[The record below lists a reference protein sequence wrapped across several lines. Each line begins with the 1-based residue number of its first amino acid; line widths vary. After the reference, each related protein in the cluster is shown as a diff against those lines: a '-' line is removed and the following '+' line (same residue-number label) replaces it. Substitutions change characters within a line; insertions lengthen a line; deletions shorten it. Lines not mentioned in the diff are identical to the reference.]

1 MSGDSKGGFGALGNV
16 KGLSGVVTSCQYCV
30 KIVWCFS
37 KMSGGVW
44 GASGSGCVLGMLM
57 GCQWMPGEIKYYF
70 GFFLLPFPIS
80 ISLSPVRSLM
90 FFGVAGCP
98 KSFTYQNVRV
108 LRSFCRILKPW
119 TAFWS
124 WEIGFGK
131 MAVAIE
137 PCSFIWFGMVGNY
150 EMTVGRVYV
159 IQVIWRIL
167 RLFCKPWRV
176 LKAIWLDPEGY
187 FVRNRV
193 ISNPQ
198 GYISGLGYLCGSLR
212 LYEGFKE
219 CQV

>member
-98 KSFTYQNVRV
+98 KSFTYQNVQV
-108 LRSFCRILKPW
+108 LRSFWHILEPW
-119 TAFWS
+119 KTFWS
-124 WEIGFGK
+124 WDIGFWK

-137 PCSFIWFGMVGNY
+137 HPVALHFTPVSDSEADSF
-150 EMTVGRVYV
+150 
-159 IQVIWRIL
+159 
-167 RLFCKPWRV
+167 
-176 LKAIWLDPEGY
+176 
-187 FVRNRV
+187 
-193 ISNPQ
+193 
-198 GYISGLGYLCGSLR
+198 GLAQLGACEL
-212 LYEGFKE
+212 
-219 CQV
+219 V